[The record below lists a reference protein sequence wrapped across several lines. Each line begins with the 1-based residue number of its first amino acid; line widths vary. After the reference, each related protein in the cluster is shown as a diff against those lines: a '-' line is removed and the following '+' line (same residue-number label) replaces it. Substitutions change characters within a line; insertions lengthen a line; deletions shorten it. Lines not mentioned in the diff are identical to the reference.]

1 MTCLWLRDRADQD
14 CQGDIP
20 GAWPILKSR
29 SLDTSLTQE
38 IIEKAALADD
48 SPTIPGLAWA
58 YLHGNR
64 FHIIPKDAH
73 TLFTSLAETGDPESQ
88 MGMAFLYAKGS
99 VVTSSQ
105 SQALL
110 YYTFGAFGGSHWAQM
125 ALGYR
130 YWSGMGAATSCEKAL
145 DYYRRVAQA
154 VAAAAYRG
162 SDSRT
167 RRITGV
173 RAAGCWT
180 TT

>member
-14 CQGDIP
+14 CQGDVP

-29 SLDTSLTQE
+29 SL
-38 IIEKAALADD
+38 
-48 SPTIPGLAWA
+48 
-58 YLHGNR
+58 
-64 FHIIPKDAH
+64 
-73 TLFTSLAETGDPESQ
+73 AETGDPEFQ
-88 MGMAFLYAKGS
+88 MGMAFLYATGS

-110 YYTFGAFGGSHWAQM
+110 YYTFGAFGGSQRAQM
-125 ALGYR
+125 ALSYR

-162 SDSRT
+162 SDSRM
-167 RRITGV
+167 RRRTEV

>member
-1 MTCLWLRDRADQD
+1 MWLRERADQD
-14 CQGDIP
+14 CQGDVP

-29 SLDTSLTQE
+29 SL
-38 IIEKAALADD
+38 
-48 SPTIPGLAWA
+48 
-58 YLHGNR
+58 
-64 FHIIPKDAH
+64 
-73 TLFTSLAETGDPESQ
+73 AETGDPEFQ
-88 MGMAFLYAKGS
+88 MGMAFLYATGS

-145 DYYRRVAQA
+145 DYYRQVAQA
-154 VAAAAYRG
+154 VAAATYRG

-167 RRITGV
+167 RRTTGV